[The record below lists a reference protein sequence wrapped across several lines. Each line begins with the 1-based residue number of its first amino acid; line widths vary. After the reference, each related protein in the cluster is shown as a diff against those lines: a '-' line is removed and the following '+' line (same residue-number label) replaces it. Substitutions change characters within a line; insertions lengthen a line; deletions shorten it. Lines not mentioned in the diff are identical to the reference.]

1 MATEREGGMI
11 RKTAVRGAV
20 EVAKGSLPLEMEFI
34 VSAEPFIELSHTVR
48 SMETQKDL
56 SMVGP

>member
-1 MATEREGGMI
+1 MI